1 MVRQEKETSRNVNT
15 PNTKKQ
21 ELCSI
26 GRKIAT
32 GVIVLGIAFEGGGII
47 YTELNNDVP
56 ISAHTLQVDVMHPWN
71 IGLDKYGNIPEN
83 IPSTF
88 DNNAETNIVG
98 AR

>member
-1 MVRQEKETSRNVNT
+1 
-15 PNTKKQ
+15 
-21 ELCSI
+21 
-26 GRKIAT
+26 
-32 GVIVLGIAFEGGGII
+32 
-47 YTELNNDVP
+47 
-56 ISAHTLQVDVMHPWN
+56 MHPWN